1 MNLVEQTLGNELI
14 EDIVTRTVDELTPR
28 SLFNF
33 NAPRQTLMGEG
44 AILKIGEILSK
55 LDVSHVLVVA
65 DRVVHEKGLMRSMER
80 SLERAGIACTIYPAI
95 TQEPDET
102 VVASATELLTR
113 NEADFVLGFGGGSA
127 LDAAKAIALAGSSQ
141 SSLHLLAEPGFSG
154 RRVVGLGAV
163 PTTAG
168 TGSEVTDI
176 SVIMRADRLHKF
188 VIKKADLMPDLAIVD
203 PGLMLGLPPKVTAAT
218 GIDALTHAIE
228 AYAARSSHPLAKAL
242 AICAIQSIAEALPVV
257 VGNGGNRAARLTMAT
272 ASYKAGLAF
281 SNSGLGLVHAI
292 SHQIG
297 PRYRLAHGIANGIL
311 LPYVMRF
318 NALVC
323 QREYAAIAHMLG
335 VSHSGMT
342 EREQCMASIDAVR
355 QLLADI
361 GLPENLAGT
370 SINRDDFSAIAIEA
384 LQDVCIGDNPRD
396 VTEADIV
403 QLLEEVSGS
412 KEKV

>member
-1 MNLVEQTLGNELI
+1 MHSLEQSLDNALI
-14 EDIVTRTVDELTPR
+14 EDIVTRTVDELAPYG
-28 SLFNF
+28 LFNF

-44 AILKIGEILSK
+44 AILRIGEMLGK
-55 LDVSHVLVVA
+55 LDVTHVLVVA

-80 SLERAGIACTIYPAI
+80 SLGRAGIACTIYPAI

-113 NEADFVLGFGGGSA
+113 NKADFVLGFGGGSA

-141 SSLHLLAEPGFSG
+141 SSLHQLAEPGFSG
-154 RRVVGLGAV
+154 RRSVGLGAV

-176 SVIMRADRLHKF
+176 SVIMRADRQHKF
-188 VIKKADLMPDLAIVD
+188 VIKNGDLMPDLAIVD
-203 PGLMLGLPPKVTAAT
+203 PGLMLNLPPMVTAAT

-242 AICAIQSIAEALPVV
+242 AICAIQSIAEALPIV
-257 VGNGGNRAARLTMAT
+257 VGNGGDKAARLAMST

-297 PRYRLAHGIANGIL
+297 PRYNLAHGIANGIL
-311 LPYVMRF
+311 LPYVMKF

-335 VSHSGMT
+335 VSHAGMT

-355 QLLADI
+355 QLLSDI
-361 GLPENLAGT
+361 GLPEDLAGT
-370 SINRDDFSAIAIEA
+370 NIRRDDFNAIAIGA
-384 LQDVCIGDNPRD
+384 LTDVCIKDNPRD
-396 VTEADIV
+396 VTEVDIV
-403 QLLEEVSGS
+403 KLLEEACGT
-412 KEKV
+412 KKNL

>member
-1 MNLVEQTLGNELI
+1 MNSTGQSQGNALI

-28 SLFNF
+28 GLFNF

-44 AILKIGEILSK
+44 AILKIGDMLSQ
-55 LDVSHVLVVA
+55 LGVSHVLVIA
-65 DRVVHEKGLMRSMER
+65 DQIVHEKGLMRSMQR
-80 SLERAGIACTIYPAI
+80 SLERADVACTIYPGI

-102 VVASATELLTR
+102 VVANATELLTR
-113 NEADFVLGFGGGSA
+113 NHADFVLGFGGGSA
-127 LDAAKAIALAGSSQ
+127 LDAAKAIALAGSCQ
-141 SSLHLLAEPGFSG
+141 SSLQQLAEPGFKG
-154 RRVVGLGAV
+154 RRVIGLGAV

-176 SVIMRADRLHKF
+176 SVIMRADRKHKF
-188 VIKKADLMPDLAIVD
+188 VIKQVDLMPDLAIVD
-203 PGLMLGLPPKVTAAT
+203 PGLMLDLPPLVTAAT

-242 AICAIQSIAEALPVV
+242 AICAVQSIAEALPIA
-257 VGNGGNRAARLTMAT
+257 VGNGGNIAARLTMAT
-272 ASYKAGLAF
+272 AAYKAGLAF

-297 PRYRLAHGIANGIL
+297 ARYRLAHGIANGIL

-335 VSHSGMT
+335 VTRTGMS
-342 EREQCMASIDAVR
+342 EREQCVASIDAVR
-355 QLLADI
+355 QLLSDI
-361 GLPENLAGT
+361 GLPGSLAGT
-370 SINRDDFSAIAIEA
+370 NIHRDDFAAIAADA
-384 LQDVCIGDNPRD
+384 LEDVCIRDNPRD

-403 QLLEEVSGS
+403 QLLEEACRTING
-412 KEKV
+412 

>member
-1 MNLVEQTLGNELI
+1 MHSLEQPLDNALI
-14 EDIVTRTVDELTPR
+14 EDIVTRTVDELTPHG
-28 SLFNF
+28 LFNF

-44 AILKIGEILSK
+44 AILRIGEMLGK
-55 LDVSHVLVVA
+55 LDVTHVLVVA
-65 DRVVHEKGLMRSMER
+65 DRVVHDKGLMKSMER
-80 SLERAGIACTIYPAI
+80 SLERAGIEFTIYPAI

-113 NEADFVLGFGGGSA
+113 NKADFILGFGGGSA
-127 LDAAKAIALAGSSQ
+127 LDAAKAIALTGSSEC
-141 SSLHLLAEPGFSG
+141 SLHQLAEPGFSG
-154 RRVVGLGAV
+154 RRSVGLGAV

-176 SVIMRADRLHKF
+176 SVIMRAGRRHKF
-188 VIKKADLMPDLAIVD
+188 VIKNGDLMPDLAIVD
-203 PGLMLGLPPKVTAAT
+203 PGLMLNLPPRVTAAT

-228 AYAARSSHPLAKAL
+228 AYAARNSHPLAKAL

-257 VGNGGNRAARLTMAT
+257 VGNGGDRAARLTMST

-297 PRYRLAHGIANGIL
+297 PRFNLAHGIANGIL
-311 LPYVMRF
+311 LPYVMKF

-335 VSHSGMT
+335 VSHAGMT

-355 QLLADI
+355 QLLSDI
-361 GLPENLAGT
+361 GLPEDLAGT
-370 SINRDDFSAIAIEA
+370 SIRRDDFSAIAVEA
-384 LQDVCIGDNPRD
+384 LTDVCIESNPRD

-403 QLLEEVSGS
+403 KLLEEACGT
-412 KEKV
+412 KKNL